1 MRRCFELLNY
11 CSFNCR
17 FRRQLLSDTPCI
29 DSADDRAR
37 RFLTHRTPCTD
48 CADDRVDK
56 HRTPCTSSVA

>member
-37 RFLTHRTPCTD
+37 RFLTHRTLCIES
-48 CADDRVDK
+48 ADDRARRLMT
-56 HRTPCTSSVA
+56 HRTPCT